1 MNTIELSKTMEV
13 LGIDISSTTYNGL
26 NTYSWLGFEF
36 SFYNYYTVVNGR
48 VPLELAK
55 EIYNKYPNNI
65 YLIRVDGKHETKEP
79 TEFGSTSSDRERIN
93 AASSYNEVASIIK
106 NAKKLEEKGIYH
118 DMDSRYINTYHID
131 TKEGLVVLITE
142 LQDYYAKKLNNGK
155 IENSQVDKQKEIIG
169 QINKELIE
177 SSNPQITTDQWMT
190 INNVDIFE
198 RTKNNK
204 NVTEQDLEIRS
215 LLEQYDM
222 TINPFTNDN
231 LVEPQEYSDKIMFE
245 CAFNEKGALRI
256 GFSEKEK
263 IMNIEL
269 GHIRSDRFLI
279 YSQCYHEE
287 PNRNVEIRHSYDIK
301 NQNSNQS
308 EENISIDI
316 NLVGNDRYNIKYN
329 LITGLIESNNGEK
342 LSITSEQKNFII
354 QELTKAIEIAQNLT
368 TKNMIAPISN
378 NTLVKK

>member
-1 MNTIELSKTMEV
+1 
-13 LGIDISSTTYNGL
+13 
-26 NTYSWLGFEF
+26 
-36 SFYNYYTVVNGR
+36 
-48 VPLELAK
+48 
-55 EIYNKYPNNI
+55 
-65 YLIRVDGKHETKEP
+65 
-79 TEFGSTSSDRERIN
+79 
-93 AASSYNEVASIIK
+93 
-106 NAKKLEEKGIYH
+106 
-118 DMDSRYINTYHID
+118 
-131 TKEGLVVLITE
+131 
-142 LQDYYAKKLNNGK
+142 
-155 IENSQVDKQKEIIG
+155 
-169 QINKELIE
+169 
-177 SSNPQITTDQWMT
+177 
-190 INNVDIFE
+190 
-198 RTKNNK
+198 
-204 NVTEQDLEIRS
+204 
-215 LLEQYDM
+215 
-222 TINPFTNDN
+222 
-231 LVEPQEYSDKIMFE
+231 
-245 CAFNEKGALRI
+245 
-256 GFSEKEK
+256 
-263 IMNIEL
+263 MNIEL